1 MTATERIKTVNAA
14 INEANLVL
22 HMGIPSKKELAS
34 LISMIDN
41 TILCISSN
49 PGYVPKNI
57 GSLYSLKEE
66 AYRLYTGKYGNIIQ
80 KGLDVILE

>member
-1 MTATERIKTVNAA
+1 MTATERIRIVNTA

-22 HMGIPSKKELAS
+22 HMGMPDKEELKS

-41 TILCISSN
+41 TILCVTSA
-49 PGYVPKNI
+49 PGYIPKDI
-57 GSLYSLKEE
+57 GLLYSLKEE

-80 KGLDVILE
+80 KVLDVILE